1 MKPIKSLIILLLI
14 VVSNYSCTSDSNSD
28 STDFVDLEAKVE
40 TNVSYGDHESQ
51 TYDIY
56 LPAHRDID
64 TKTLILVHGGGW
76 TSGDKADM
84 NDFVELIQ
92 KDLPNLAILNMN
104 YRLADDTSE
113 AYPMQINDITAV
125 VNQFNANINDYQI
138 SSDFGFIGTS
148 AGAHLAML
156 WSYAFNEN
164 QQAKMVCSIVGP
176 TNFTDPEYLENV
188 DSEISLLLTH
198 VYGLELSTAFLEKV
212 SPYHQVTE
220 DAPPT
225 ILFYG
230 GKDDLVPTSQGAML
244 QSKLQDLGVMHEYT
258 LYPEEGH
265 GWTGIELL
273 DTWSKLKT
281 FIGAHLE

>member
-14 VVSNYSCTSDSNSD
+14 AVTSYSCTSDSNSD
-28 STDFVDLEAKVE
+28 ANDFVDLEARVE
-40 TNVSYGDHESQ
+40 TDIPYGNHESQ

-56 LPAHRDID
+56 LPADRDID

-84 NDFVELIQ
+84 DDFVKLIQ

-104 YRLADDTSE
+104 YRLADTSSE
-113 AYPMQINDITAV
+113 VYPMQINDITAV
-125 VNQFNANINDYQI
+125 VNQFNTNLSDYQI

-156 WSYAFNEN
+156 WSYTFNDD

-188 DSEISLLLTH
+188 NSEALLLLTQ
-198 VYGLELSTAFLEKV
+198 VYGLDLNTDFLEKV

-220 DAPPT
+220 NAPPT

-230 GKDDLVPTSQGAML
+230 GKDDLVPSTQGAQL

-258 LYPEEGH
+258 LYPEAGH
-265 GWTGIELL
+265 GWDGLELL
-273 DTWSKLKT
+273 DTWSKLKV
-281 FIGAHLE
+281 FIGANLE

>member
-14 VVSNYSCTSDSNSD
+14 VVTNYSCTSDSNSD
-28 STDFVDLEAKVE
+28 GNDFVDLEAYVALD
-40 TNVSYGDHESQ
+40 VPYGDDESQ

-56 LPAHRDID
+56 LPAHRDED

-76 TSGDKADM
+76 TSGDKNDM
-84 NDFVELIQ
+84 NGFIQLIQ
-92 KDLPNLAILNMN
+92 ADLTDVAILNMN
-104 YRLADDTSE
+104 YRLVDEATQ
-113 AYPMQINDITAV
+113 AYPTQINDITAV
-125 VNQFNANINDYQI
+125 VNQLNANLDTYQI

-156 WSYAFNEN
+156 WSYAFNN
-164 QQAKMVCSIVGP
+164 SDQAKMVCSIVGP
-176 TNFTDPEYLENV
+176 TNFTDPEYLENTSS
-188 DSEISLLLTH
+188 DTLLLLTQL
-198 VYGLELSTAFLEKV
+198 YGLDLTTEFLETV

-230 GKDDLVPTSQGAML
+230 GKDPLVPVTQGSAL
-244 QSKLQDLGVMHEYT
+244 QTKLQELGVMHEYT

-265 GWTGIELL
+265 GWAGLELL
-273 DTWSKLKT
+273 DTWSKLKG
-281 FIGAHLE
+281 FINENLL